1 MKHALL
7 SPEAQ
12 DHLTPEE
19 VVKCLG
25 DCFQKNWDDQKG
37 NVFQFTTRYIV
48 RGEIIQLHAVDEEDY
63 IYIDLTN
70 DY

>member
-12 DHLTPEE
+12 VHLTPEE

-25 DCFQKNWDDQKG
+25 DCFQKSWDDQKG
-37 NVFQFTTRYIV
+37 NTLQFTTRYIV
-48 RGEIIQLHAVDEEDY
+48 RGEIIQLHAADEEEY
-63 IYIDLTN
+63 IHIDLTN
-70 DY
+70 DH